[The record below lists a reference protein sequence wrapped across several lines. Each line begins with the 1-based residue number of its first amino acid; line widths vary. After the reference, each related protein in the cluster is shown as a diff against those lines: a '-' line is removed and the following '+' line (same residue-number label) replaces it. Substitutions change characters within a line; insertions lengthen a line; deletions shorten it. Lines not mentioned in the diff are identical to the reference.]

1 MNLASE
7 NEKREKKGS
16 HGGHGGLGGQW
27 GRNVLALRRLSGCQ
41 DGRGLDAES
50 NRRGVRIAPTIQK
63 TAEDDDDHEKE
74 FGHDAKQTRA

>member
-1 MNLASE
+1 M
-7 NEKREKKGS
+7 
-16 HGGHGGLGGQW
+16 
-27 GRNVLALRRLSGCQ
+27 LALRRLSGCQ